1 MLDIKTPRH
10 YRAKAAR
17 AAQTG
22 NREAAEQAE
31 IGLRA
36 ARAAKAIKAAVEGAP
51 PLPDAVV
58 SALRDLLP
66 PVEVAK

>member
-1 MLDIKTPRH
+1 MLDIKPPRH

-36 ARAAKAIKAAVEGAP
+36 AKAAKAIQLAVEGAP
-51 PLPDAVV
+51 PLPPEII